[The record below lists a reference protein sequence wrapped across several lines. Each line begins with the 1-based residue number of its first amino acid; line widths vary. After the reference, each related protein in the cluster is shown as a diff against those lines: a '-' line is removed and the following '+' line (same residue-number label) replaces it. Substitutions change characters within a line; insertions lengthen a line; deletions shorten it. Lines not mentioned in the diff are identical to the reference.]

1 MTACSRLSGAQ
12 NPKVASG
19 RGGCAAPPRRL
30 LCGGYQRVLDHM
42 RPDQRVADQVPADH
56 IRPDHIRPVQ
66 PPELVVVAARELPM
80 NVQVAYRLPWGAA
93 APFQVVPAAVAAAQV
108 VRSRSCRRRPSR
120 R

>member
-1 MTACSRLSGAQ
+1 
-12 NPKVASG
+12 
-19 RGGCAAPPRRL
+19 
-30 LCGGYQRVLDHM
+30 M

-66 PPELVVVAARELPM
+66 PPELVVVVVVAAARELPM